1 MTDPLDSLRLLIAA
15 DPAVLAELAAADGA
29 DAFLAAATA
38 LASRH
43 GLALQPSDLA
53 PLLAPDPLG
62 LVEQGP
68 PPLRCTGWPPP
79 GWLPWRLAPDGDG
92 LTGVDWAEFTGV
104 PLDGAFHAAAVRDA
118 LARPFNR
125 LLRCRMGLGD
135 FLRGAP
141 GSLRV
146 PDGFVF
152 HMSRCGS
159 TLVARML
166 AALPDSYAIN
176 EAAPIDALLHASA
189 GAPEEVRAAA
199 LRTMVGALGA
209 RPSRRWFV
217 KLSAWPV
224 LELPL
229 FRLAFPDVPWIFVHR
244 DPAAV
249 IASQM
254 ATRGPELDPL
264 LTPPSLFGI
273 ADDSAL
279 PAEAYCATALARLCE
294 AALASDGGAFVDHV
308 DLPEAFFSTI
318 LPHFGIDPDEA
329 PREKLQDIARRHA
342 KHPDTFYRPDPAPIG
357 PAIRAAADAHLGP
370 LDARLKAVRGGK
382 SLL

>member
-1 MTDPLDSLRLLIAA
+1 MTDPLDSLRLLVAA
-15 DPAVLAELAAADGA
+15 DPALLGELAAVEGA

-38 LASRH
+38 LAGRH
-43 GLALQPSDLA
+43 GLPLQPADLA
-53 PLLAPDPLG
+53 PLVAPDPLG
-62 LVEQGP
+62 LVELGP

-79 GWLPWRLAPDGDG
+79 SWLPWRLAPDPDG

-104 PLDGAFHAAAVRDA
+104 PLDGTFHAVAVRDA

-125 LLRCRMGLGD
+125 LFRCHMGFGD
-135 FLRGAP
+135 FLRTAP

-176 EAAPIDALLHASA
+176 EASPIDALLHASA
-189 GAPEEVRAAA
+189 GAPEDVRVAA
-199 LRTMVGALGA
+199 LRTMVGALGG

-217 KLSAWPV
+217 KLSARPV

-229 FRLAFPDVPWIFVHR
+229 FRLAFPEVPWVFIHR

-249 IASQM
+249 IASHM
-254 ATRGPELDPL
+254 AMRGPELDPL
-264 LTPPSLFGI
+264 LTPSSLYGI
-273 ADDSAL
+273 EDGRAIPD
-279 PAEAYCATALARLCE
+279 ENYCATALARLCE
-294 AALASDGGAFVDHV
+294 AALDAEGGRHVDHA

-329 PREKLQDIARRHA
+329 PREKLEDITRRHA
-342 KHPDTFYRPDPAPIG
+342 KRPDMPYRPETGPID
-357 PAIRAAADAHLGP
+357 PAIRATADALLGP
-370 LDARLKAVRGGK
+370 LHARLKAVRGGK